1 MDGPLG
7 EPQHWSVGR
16 NGDVWMF
23 EYETYLEEKWLEG
36 HGIRE
41 DSIYLRETH
50 SRVKDKQRGEYSS
63 SQGIM
68 NHLKDINLSWGRHLH
83 FAMGLALKLFLLS
96 LTAVA
101 HGIFP
106 SIFTSKV
113 SDEVHK
119 LNEELS

>member
-1 MDGPLG
+1 ML
-7 EPQHWSVGR
+7 EH
-16 NGDVWMF
+16 
-23 EYETYLEEKWLEG
+23 ETYLEKKWMEG

-41 DSIYLRETH
+41 DSIHLRETNG
-50 SRVKDKQRGEYSS
+50 RIKDKQRRKYCGGKS
-63 SQGIM
+63 IM
-68 NHLKDINLSWGRHLH
+68 NHLKDINLSWGRHLR

-96 LTAVA
+96 LTAVV

-106 SIFTSKV
+106 FIFISKV

>member
-1 MDGPLG
+1 
-7 EPQHWSVGR
+7 
-16 NGDVWMF
+16 MF
-23 EYETYLEEKWLEG
+23 EYETYLEKKWVER
-36 HGIRE
+36 HGIWE
-41 DSIYLRETH
+41 NPIHLRETY
-50 SRVKDKQRGEYSS
+50 RRIKNEQRREYRGSKS
-63 SQGIM
+63 IM

-83 FAMGLALKLFLLS
+83 FAMGLALRLFLLS
-96 LTAVA
+96 LTAVV